1 MYSEKT
7 TKFCEISTLDLS
19 YVVMVKS
26 TVEIS
31 QDFVAF
37 SEYMNFNRDLRVTKY
52 MPRYLE
58 MIDFD
63 LTFIRLVKNFEWKL
77 TFKLFS
83 FAV

>member
-1 MYSEKT
+1 MENFLK
-7 TKFCEISTLDLS
+7 I
-19 YVVMVKS
+19 
-26 TVEIS
+26 VEEAGS
-31 QDFVAF
+31 
-37 SEYMNFNRDLRVTKY
+37 FNRDLRVTQY

-63 LTFIRLVKNFEWKL
+63 YTFIRLVKNFEWKL